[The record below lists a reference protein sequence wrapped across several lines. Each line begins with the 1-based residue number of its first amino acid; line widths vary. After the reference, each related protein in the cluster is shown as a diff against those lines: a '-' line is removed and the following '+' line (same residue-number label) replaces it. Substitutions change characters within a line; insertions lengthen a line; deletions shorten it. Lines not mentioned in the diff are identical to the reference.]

1 MKSNSDFP
9 GQMSIFDFL
18 RPDFYG
24 ERDEIVRL
32 HIETQFEMQIA
43 LVKCSCGCDPKPMF
57 KSDKDYFIECHNCSC
72 RTGMYRHLYEAKQAW
87 NRGLVSQKAIPVDI
101 KGICDD
107 AYCPKC
113 NCCLDEYKYLDQ
125 DCPYCHTR
133 LDWAPW
139 HRKNDDW
146 WLNRQ
151 RKE

>member
-1 MKSNSDFP
+1 MNRM
-9 GQMSIFDFL
+9 GQITI
-18 RPDFYG
+18 
-24 ERDEIVRL
+24 DEYL
-32 HIETQFEMQIA
+32 KEIE
-43 LVKCSCGCDPKPMF
+43 PK
-57 KSDKDYFIECHNCSC
+57 K
-72 RTGMYRHLYEAKQAW
+72 
-87 NRGLVSQKAIPVDI
+87 VDI

-107 AYCPKC
+107 AYCPEC
-113 NCCLDEYKYLDQ
+113 NCSLDEYKYLDQ